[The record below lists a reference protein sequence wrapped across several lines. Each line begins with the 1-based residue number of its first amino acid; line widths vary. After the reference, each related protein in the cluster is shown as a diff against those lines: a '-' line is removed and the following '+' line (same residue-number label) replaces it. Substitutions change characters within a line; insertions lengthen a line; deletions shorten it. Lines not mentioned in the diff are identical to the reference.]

1 MKDRFCFRFGITL
14 QHYDE
19 EGEDIETSIICET
32 EAVFDSGSVGVD
44 LDTLENV
51 IKSLHLSEERERT
64 LWNAL
69 YEYELC
75 EDWFVFDPDFIEQC
89 TGRKDMN
96 GKLIYEG
103 DLVMVDGYIDK
114 YKVIWDE
121 ERCCFAIDHL
131 SKILPLGAS
140 SFASVAIPMIIIG
153 NIHDKKDEK

>member
-1 MKDRFCFRFGITL
+1 MNDRLRFRAWYEGRFVYKNLCDTCVYTEDDKCICQSNTL
-14 QHYDE
+14 PN
-19 EGEDIETSIICET
+19 
-32 EAVFDSGSVGVD
+32 D
-44 LDTLENV
+44 LP
-51 IKSLHLSEERERT
+51 
-64 LWNAL
+64 W
-69 YEYELC
+69 
-75 EDWFVFDPDFIEQC
+75 EQC
-89 TGRKDMN
+89 SGLKDKN

>member
-1 MKDRFCFRFGITL
+1 MNDRFKFRCGITIS
-14 QHYDE
+14 HYDDD
-19 EGEDIETSIICET
+19 GNDI
-32 EAVFDSGSVGVD
+32 
-44 LDTLENV
+44 DTLLLIDTVNLFNNGEV
-51 IKSLHLSEERERT
+51 GIDRIEIVKAIKRLNLSEEKERT
-64 LWNAL
+64 IWQSLEQ
-69 YEYELC
+69 YEI
-75 EDWFVFDPDFIEQC
+75 FDDDFYSIPPDFIEQC

-131 SKILPLGAS
+131 SKIFPLGAS

-153 NIHDKKDEK
+153 NIHDKKD